1 LAKTRFAYF
10 CQSCGYESAKWLG
23 KCPSCSQWNTFVEE
37 VLEKANTSIPNWK
50 ATSTTLQ
57 RANKPVKVADIT
69 FNEEHRL
76 LTPDKEFNRVLGGGI
91 VAGSLVLI
99 GGEPGIGK
107 STLMLQLALN
117 MPGLKVLYISGEE
130 SEHQIKMRA
139 ERLEEVGSRKS
150 EVGSQKLDGGAFKSE
165 IEHPKSEIEY
175 KSEIEHPKSEISR
188 GCYILTET
196 STQNIFKQIEQLEP
210 DIVVVDSIQTL
221 YSAHIE
227 STPGSVSQVRECT
240 AELLRF
246 AKESGT
252 PVFLIGHITKDGMI
266 AGPKILEHMVD
277 TVLQFE
283 GDRHHVYRIL
293 RTVKNRF
300 GSSSELGIYE
310 MLGEGLR
317 EVSNPSEILLS
328 QRDEALSG
336 ITISTTLEGMRPMMI
351 ETQALVSPSPYGTPQ
366 RTATGFDTRRM
377 SMLLAVLEKR
387 CGFNLGAKDVF
398 LNITGGIRVED
409 PAIDLGLAAAIISS
423 HEDIPVPFKTCFAGE
438 IGLSGEIRAVNRVEQ
453 RIAEA
458 QKLGFEQIFISK
470 YNLPSGGHDKKGIDL
485 SRYKI
490 DIKIVSRIEEV
501 FGLLF
506 G

>member
-1 LAKTRFAYF
+1 M
-10 CQSCGYESAKWLG
+10 
-23 KCPSCSQWNTFVEE
+23 
-37 VLEKANTSIPNWK
+37 
-50 ATSTTLQ
+50 
-57 RANKPVKVADIT
+57 
-69 FNEEHRL
+69 
-76 LTPDKEFNRVLGGGI
+76 LTPDNEFNRVLGGGV

-107 STLMLQLALN
+107 STLMLQLALQ
-117 MPGLKVLYISGEE
+117 MPNIKVLYVSGEE
-130 SEHQIKMRA
+130 SEHQVKMRA
-139 ERLEEVGSRKS
+139 ERLIPVGSKQCAVDS
-150 EVGSQKLDGGAFKSE
+150 GHFAADSQKNKSE
-165 IEHPKSEIEY
+165 IEHPTSEIN
-175 KSEIEHPKSEISR
+175 K
-188 GCYILTET
+188 GCFILTET
-196 STQNIFKQIEQLEP
+196 STQNIFKQIEELEP
-210 DIVVVDSIQTL
+210 DMVVIDSIQTL
-221 YSAHIE
+221 HSSHIE

-246 AKESGT
+246 AKESST

-293 RTVKNRF
+293 RTIKNRF
-300 GSSSELGIYE
+300 GSASELGIYE

-328 QRDEALSG
+328 QRDELLSG
-336 ITISTTLEGMRPMMI
+336 ITISTTLEGMRPMLI

-409 PAIDLGLAAAIISS
+409 PAIDLGLAAAIVSS
-423 HEDIPVPFKTCFAGE
+423 HQDIPVPFKTCFAGE

-470 YNLPSGGHDKKGIDL
+470 YNLPSGGQDKKGIDL

-490 DIKIVSRIEEV
+490 DIKIVSSIEEV
-501 FGLLF
+501 FEILF